1 MTPEEF
7 INKYPFPENGAEIND
22 ILVRDIKDPAKS
34 HLKEANLKKLLEN
47 NARLIYLVYR
57 QYNYNQELASVM
69 SFVYEGLR
77 KAVDTFNPDVG
88 MPFYHYA
95 MRTIRGL
102 LQNYYNYNHDLIHI
116 PVMKKK
122 DVKYEYADINDFN
135 EHQYAIDESTVEDDS
150 NLSDE
155 LTNIITE
162 YESRANINEK
172 AIEELRMLKL
182 SRGMTL
188 KALSKETGYK
198 TAKLRKMID
207 SATRRLKKYYK
218 KYKEDIG

>member
-1 MTPEEF
+1 MTPEEY
-7 INKYPFPENGAEIND
+7 INKHPFPKNGAEIND
-22 ILVRDIKDPAKS
+22 RLVRDIKDPT
-34 HLKEANLKKLLEN
+34 KEAFKAANLEKLLQN

-57 QYNYNQELASVM
+57 QYNYNQELSSIM
-69 SFVYEGLR
+69 SFVYEGLT
-77 KAVDTFNPDVG
+77 KAVDTFKPDIG

-122 DVKYEYADINDFN
+122 DIKYDYADINDFN
-135 EHQYAIDESTVEDDS
+135 EHYYGIDESTLEDDS

-155 LTNIITE
+155 LSNVITE
-162 YESRANINEK
+162 YESRASFSDK
-172 AIEELRMLKL
+172 TELEFEMLKK

-188 KALSKETGYK
+188 KALSDETGYK

-207 SATRRLKKYYK
+207 SATDRLKRYHRRYR
-218 KYKEDIG
+218 EDIG

>member
-7 INKYPFPENGAEIND
+7 INKHPFPANGAEIND
-22 ILVRDIKDPAKS
+22 ALVKAIKDPAQS
-34 HLKEANLKKLLEN
+34 EFKEDNLKKLLEN

-57 QYNYNQELASVM
+57 QHNYNQELGSIM

-77 KAVDTFNPDVG
+77 KSVDTFNPDIG

-116 PVMKKK
+116 PVMKKR
-122 DVKYEYADINDFN
+122 DIKYEYADINDFN
-135 EHQYAIDESTVEDDS
+135 EHQYEFDENDVDKGDS
-150 NLSDE
+150 LSDE
-155 LTNIITE
+155 LSNIIAE
-162 YESRANINEK
+162 YEGRYTLTERAF
-172 AIEELRMLKL
+172 EELDMLKR

-188 KALSKETGYK
+188 KSLSEETGYK

-207 SATRRLKKYYK
+207 SATERIKKYYK
-218 KYKEDIG
+218 RYKRDIG

>member
-7 INKYPFPENGAEIND
+7 INKHPFPKNGAEINNV
-22 ILVRDIKDPAKS
+22 LVMAIKDPNQAKF
-34 HLKEANLKKLLEN
+34 KEKNLTKLLEN

-57 QYNYNQELASVM
+57 QHNYNQELASIM
-69 SFVYEGLR
+69 SFVYEGL
-77 KAVDTFNPDVG
+77 KKSVDTFNPDVG

-102 LQNYYNYNHDLIHI
+102 LQNYYNYNHDLIHV

-122 DVKYEYADINDFN
+122 DIKYDYADINDFN
-135 EHQYAIDESTVEDDS
+135 EHQYGIDETTLEDDS

-155 LTNIITE
+155 LSNIIAE
-162 YESRANINEK
+162 YEARAVFNEK
-172 AIEELRMLKL
+172 TSEELEMLKR
-182 SRGMTL
+182 SRDITL
-188 KALSKETGYK
+188 KALSEQTGHK

-207 SATRRLKKYYK
+207 NSTVRVQKYYK
-218 KYKEDIG
+218 KYKKEIG